1 MLDEKSRHHIEL
13 LYGQYFK
20 QLFRYANKTL
30 NNEALAE
37 EVVHDTFRI
46 AVSKADALLEHP
58 QPKAWLLVTLKNVIA
73 NLKRKQ
79 DAERRLIEDYVHNRS
94 SGYTFSEDRMSF
106 ELMYEDIADLEELKL
121 LKEMTYDGLSQKQ
134 MADAR
139 GITLNAL
146 KKRVQRAKETLRNK
160 NTT

>member
-1 MLDEKSRHHIEL
+1 
-13 LYGQYFK
+13 
-20 QLFRYANKTL
+20 
-30 NNEALAE
+30 
-37 EVVHDTFRI
+37 
-46 AVSKADALLEHP
+46 
-58 QPKAWLLVTLKNVIA
+58 
-73 NLKRKQ
+73 
-79 DAERRLIEDYVHNRS
+79 
-94 SGYTFSEDRMSF
+94 MSF

-160 NTT
+160 ITT